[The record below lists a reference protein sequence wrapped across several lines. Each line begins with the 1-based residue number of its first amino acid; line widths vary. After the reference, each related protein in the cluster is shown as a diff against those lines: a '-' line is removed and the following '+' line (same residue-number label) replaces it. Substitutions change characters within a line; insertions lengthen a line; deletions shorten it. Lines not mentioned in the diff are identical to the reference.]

1 MTRFD
6 QMTDE
11 KRLRITELNHRIAEE
26 EKKMEDQLWVG
37 YMNLDIAINY
47 GLSPLVGDRAPTL
60 TGKYS
65 AYWSDYPLYLSIHLF
80 IHLSPIYLL
89 LYLSI

>member
-26 EKKMEDQLWVG
+26 EKKMEDQL
-37 YMNLDIAINY
+37 
-47 GLSPLVGDRAPTL
+47 
-60 TGKYS
+60 
-65 AYWSDYPLYLSIHLF
+65 
-80 IHLSPIYLL
+80 
-89 LYLSI
+89 